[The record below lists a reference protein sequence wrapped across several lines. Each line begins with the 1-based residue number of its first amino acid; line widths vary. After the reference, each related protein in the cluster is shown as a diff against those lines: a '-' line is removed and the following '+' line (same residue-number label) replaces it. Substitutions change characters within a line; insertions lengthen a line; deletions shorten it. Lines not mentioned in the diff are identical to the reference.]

1 MNSSLESFDSLWEYC
16 TSDDRAI
23 PRDWNQLWQLL
34 KDKYQKPSGGWE
46 PPLPLILAAWDNTT
60 LAEKQSRFKEHVQWA
75 ADHAELDNIGS
86 YLRSLQEEE
95 WFHIKDL

>member
-75 ADHAELDNIGS
+75 AEIG
-86 YLRSLQEEE
+86 RA
-95 WFHIKDL
+95 HV